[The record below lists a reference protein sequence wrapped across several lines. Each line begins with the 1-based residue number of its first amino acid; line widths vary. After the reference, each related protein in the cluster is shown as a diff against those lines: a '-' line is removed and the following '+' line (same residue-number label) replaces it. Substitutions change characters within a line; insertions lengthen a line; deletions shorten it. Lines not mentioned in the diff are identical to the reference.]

1 MANSRSRNAMDP
13 MKKSKVMRPCNTKIA
28 MKKIANSKAKG
39 NGKAKREGNGKAKG
53 KGNDTDND
61 EPKGNGKAKG
71 KGNDTDNDEPKGNG
85 KAKGKGNG
93 KAKGKGKSKIGFPRT
108 VKQMIQLSKNKNKLL
123 RDGKIQLL
131 RDGKNKAKR
140 KGNSL
145 LVCMYVQLPL
155 PCMNPASARALERW
169 LQISQ

>member
-39 NGKAKREGNGKAKG
+39 NGKAKRE
-53 KGNDTDND
+53 
-61 EPKGNGKAKG
+61 GNGKAKG

-155 PCMNPASARALERW
+155 PCMNPASARALER
-169 LQISQ
+169 

>member
-1 MANSRSRNAMDP
+1 MDP

-71 KGNDTDNDEPKGNG
+71 KGN
-85 KAKGKGNG
+85 G

-108 VKQMIQLSKNKNKLL
+108 VKQMIQLSKNKN
-123 RDGKIQLL
+123 QLL
-131 RDGKNKAKR
+131 MDGKNKAKR

-155 PCMNPASARALERW
+155 PCMNPASARALER
-169 LQISQ
+169 

>member
-71 KGNDTDNDEPKGNG
+71 KGN
-85 KAKGKGNG
+85 G

-108 VKQMIQLSKNKNKLL
+108 VKQMIQLSKNKNKQL

-145 LVCMYVQLPL
+145 LVYMYVQLPL
-155 PCMNPASARALERW
+155 PCMNPASARALER
-169 LQISQ
+169 

>member
-1 MANSRSRNAMDP
+1 MDP

-39 NGKAKREGNGKAKG
+39 NGKAKRE
-53 KGNDTDND
+53 
-61 EPKGNGKAKG
+61 GNGKAKG

-155 PCMNPASARALERW
+155 PCMNPASARALER
-169 LQISQ
+169 

>member
-39 NGKAKREGNGKAKG
+39 NGKAKRE
-53 KGNDTDND
+53 
-61 EPKGNGKAKG
+61 GNGKAKG

>member
-71 KGNDTDNDEPKGNG
+71 KGN
-85 KAKGKGNG
+85 G

-108 VKQMIQLSKNKNKLL
+108 VKQMIQLSKNKNKQL

-155 PCMNPASARALERW
+155 PCMNPASARALER
-169 LQISQ
+169 